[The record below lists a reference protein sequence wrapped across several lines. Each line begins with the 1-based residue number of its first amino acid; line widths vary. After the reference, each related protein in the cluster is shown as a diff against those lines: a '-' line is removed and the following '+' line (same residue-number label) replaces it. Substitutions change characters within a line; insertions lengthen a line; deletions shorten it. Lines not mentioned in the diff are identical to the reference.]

1 MSRAVAGAALLDLAV
16 VVAFAAIG
24 RASHDSDV
32 LGGLWMTA
40 WPFLVGLVGGWLIAR
55 AWRRPLT
62 VIRTGIPVWLSTVVI
77 GMLLRAVSG
86 QGTAVA
92 FIVVATLTLGLL
104 LIGWRSV
111 VALVVRARTRRA
123 SGSSRP

>member
-16 VVAFAAIG
+16 VVAFAATG

>member
-1 MSRAVAGAALLDLAV
+1 MSRTVAGAAVLDVAL

-40 WPFLVGLVGGWLIAR
+40 WPFLVGLVGGWLITR

-77 GMLLRAVSG
+77 GMLLRAVTG

-111 VALVVRARTRRA
+111 VALVVRARTRRTA
-123 SGSSRP
+123 GSSRP